1 MVDLSAGPRFGPKLA
16 KSKSSFLLLLCRVYR
31 VHRVHLLSK
40 LAQTHYQS
48 DPELGE
54 AKLGTNNSK
63 NTLS

>member
-1 MVDLSAGPRFGPKLA
+1 MVDLIAGPRFGPKLA
-16 KSKSSFLLLLCRVYR
+16 KSKSSFLLLLCRVY
-31 VHRVHLLSK
+31 RVHLLSK

-63 NTLS
+63 TTLS